1 MKLIEI
7 NQRRALAIIIAA
19 YLVLA
24 TGYSFVT
31 PVFEAP
37 DEVWH
42 YAVVREIALHR
53 QLPVSTADP
62 AEPWAQE
69 GLQSPLY
76 YLLGAPLIAWMPSDA
91 LWREPARNPFARV
104 GVPQFNST
112 DNNNVFL
119 HIAPINFFDT
129 ATFAVHLLRLFS
141 IVVGALT
148 IVFTFLLAVEIFD
161 DPAIALLAAVF
172 VAFLPQFLF
181 ISGAISNDNLAA
193 CASAAALWFL
203 ARMHRAGFTTSRAI
217 VLGIFVGAAM
227 LSKVN
232 TLVLVPLVLLTLF
245 KLYFHDWRAG
255 VRVAI
260 IFLAVVALVSGW
272 WFARNLYH
280 YGDPFAI
287 APILAIVGEN
297 AVPLDFWRWLS
308 SQGEGVRLST
318 WGVFGWMNVL
328 AAPAFY
334 FFYDALVTV
343 GLISFVI
350 SVARARKISWN
361 ILIAMLWCG
370 ITFLALYRWASLTP
384 ASQGRLFFP
393 ALPAWV
399 ALWAKGISML
409 VPIRPSFVVGLLA
422 GILATIAA
430 LVPVFVIAPAFT
442 PQIVRAENLPA
453 QPVARFADGVELLAV
468 AKNRDTITAGESLD
482 IALEYRW
489 SDSTVPQ
496 TVGFVHLVNSSGVI
510 VAQRDS
516 FIGSGNW
523 ATLTPGLIVRDTL
536 RLSIPITARAPEELH
551 VQIGRY
557 DFATGKRL
565 HTDGVIEVGAVRLL
579 PAQNW
584 NFDFAGRAILLGA
597 EFDPPVVAPGA
608 RVRVT
613 LRWQIQA
620 TENLSAFVHVLGN
633 DNQIWAS
640 VDQSLASQMQIDLTL
655 APNTPAGIFPLELGV
670 YPASGERLPV
680 FDAHGQLVD
689 DRLFLGPLRVIAR

>member
-1 MKLIEI
+1 MNHRQALIF
-7 NQRRALAIIIAA
+7 IIAA
-19 YLVLA
+19 YLALA
-24 TGYSFVT
+24 TWYSFVT

-42 YAVVREIALHR
+42 YAVVREIALQR
-53 QLPVSTADP
+53 QLPISTADP

-91 LWREPARNPFARV
+91 LWREPPRNPFARV

-119 HIAPINFFDT
+119 HTAPINFFDT

-141 IVVGALT
+141 VVVGALT
-148 IVFTFLLAVEIFD
+148 IVFTFLLAAEIFSD
-161 DPAIALLAAVF
+161 SLIALLAAAF

-193 CASAAALWFL
+193 ATAAASLWFL
-203 ARMHRAGFTTSRAI
+203 ARLHRTGFTTSRAI

-245 KLYFHDWRAG
+245 KLYLRDWHAG
-255 VRVAI
+255 VRYAI
-260 IFLAVVALVSGW
+260 IFVTVVALVSGW
-272 WFARNLYH
+272 WFVRNAYH

-308 SQGEGVRLST
+308 SQAEGVRLST
-318 WGVFGWMNVL
+318 WGVFGWMNIL
-328 AAPAFY
+328 AAPIFY
-334 FFYDALVTV
+334 FFYDALVAV
-343 GLISFVI
+343 GLIGFVI
-350 SVARARKISWN
+350 SVARGRKISWN
-361 ILIAMLWCG
+361 IIILSLWCG
-370 ITFLALYRWASLTP
+370 ATFLALYRWASLTP

-409 VPIRPSFVVGLLA
+409 APIRKSFGVGLLA

-430 LVPVFVIAPAFT
+430 LVPIFVIAPAFT
-442 PQIVRAENLPA
+442 PQIARVENLAA
-453 QPVARFADGVELLAV
+453 QPVARFEDGVELLAI

-482 IALEYRW
+482 ISLDYRW

-523 ATLTPGLIVRDTL
+523 ALLKPGQIVRDTL
-536 RLSIPITARAPEELH
+536 RLTIPVTARAPEELRI
-551 VQIGRY
+551 QIGRY

-565 HTDGVIEVGAVRLL
+565 HANVIDLGAMRLL

-608 RVRVT
+608 RARVT
-613 LRWQIQA
+613 LRWQIQS
-620 TENLSAFVHVLGN
+620 TENLSAFVHILGN

-640 VDQSLASQMQIDLTL
+640 VDQPLASTMQIDLTL
-655 APNTPAGIFPLELGV
+655 APNTPAGIFPFELGV
-670 YPASGERLPV
+670 YPTTGERLPV
-680 FDAHGQLVD
+680 FDARGQLVD
-689 DRLFLGPLRVIAR
+689 DRLFFGPLRVNAR

>member
-1 MKLIEI
+1 M
-7 NQRRALAIIIAA
+7 NQHRALATIVTM
-19 YLVLA
+19 YLALA
-24 TGYSFVT
+24 TWYSFVT

-53 QLPVSTADP
+53 QLPVSTANP

-76 YLLGAPLIAWMPSDA
+76 YLLGAPLIAWLPGDA
-91 LWREPARNPFARV
+91 LWHEPPRNPFARV
-104 GVPQFNST
+104 GVPRFDSP

-119 HIAPINFFDT
+119 HSTDHAFSFDDVS
-129 ATFAVHLLRLFS
+129 FAVHLLRLFS
-141 IVVGALT
+141 VVVGAFT
-148 IVFTFLLAVEIFD
+148 IVFTFLLTAEIFTD
-161 DPAIALLAAVF
+161 ALIALLAAAF

-181 ISGAISNDNLAA
+181 ISGAINNDNLAA
-193 CASAAALWFL
+193 TTSAASLWFL
-203 ARMHRAGFTTSRAI
+203 ARLHRTGYTTLRTI

-245 KLYFHDWRAG
+245 KLYFRDWRAG
-255 VRVAI
+255 VRHAI
-260 IFLAVVALVSGW
+260 IFLATVTLVSGW
-272 WFARNLYH
+272 WFARNMHH

-308 SQGEGVRLST
+308 SQSEGVRLST
-318 WGVFGWMNVL
+318 WGVFGWMNIL
-328 AAPAFY
+328 AAPLFY
-334 FFYDALVTV
+334 FFYDALVAV
-343 GLISFVI
+343 GWISFAV
-350 SVARARKISWN
+350 SAARARKISWHVL
-361 ILIAMLWCG
+361 ILILWCG
-370 ITFLALYRWASLTP
+370 ATFLALYRWASLTP
-384 ASQGRLFFP
+384 ASQGRLYFP

-399 ALWAKGISML
+399 ALWAKGIAL
-409 VPIRPSFVVGLLA
+409 LAPIRKSFIVGLLA
-422 GILATIAA
+422 GVLASIAV

-442 PQIVRAENLPA
+442 PQIIRTENLPA
-453 QPVARFADGVELLAV
+453 QPVAYFEDGVELLAV
-468 AKNRDTITAGESLD
+468 VKNRDTVTAGESLD
-482 IALEYRW
+482 ISLDYRW
-489 SDSTVPQ
+489 HDSPVPP
-496 TVGFVHLVNSSGVI
+496 TVGFVHLVNSSDVI

-523 ATLTPGLIVRDTL
+523 ASLKPGQIVRDTL
-536 RLSIPITARAPEELH
+536 HLSIPVTARAPEELR

-565 HTDGVIEVGAVRLL
+565 HADVITLGAVRLL

-597 EFDPPVVAPGA
+597 AFDPPVVTPGA

-620 TENLSAFVHVLGN
+620 TEKLNVFVHVLGN

-640 VDQSLASQMQIDLTL
+640 VDQPLASTMQIDLTL
-655 APNTPAGIFPLELGV
+655 APNTPAGIFPFELGI
-670 YPASGERLPV
+670 YPTTGERLPV
-680 FDAHGQLVD
+680 FDARGQLVD
-689 DRLFLGPLRVIAR
+689 DRLFFGALRIIAR